1 MFRRGAVSD
10 IPTPPPEATR
20 VAAAVSLNPALATS
34 LLQSVAAHA
43 STHGLSR
50 PSGSYPTP
58 APTSPPTPS
67 NGMQVRSCS
76 DPTFFQSLLR
86 NNRVVIAFFTS
97 ANCGPCRMIEP
108 VFEDLAKNKSKP
120 DGAVA
125 FVKVDLAVGRSA
137 AVAAPYGVRAT
148 PTFIFFLDG
157 RKVSEQ
163 KMGCFIVSW
172 LNLFTDA

>member
-1 MFRRGAVSD
+1 MFRRGAVSE

-20 VAAAVSLNPALATS
+20 AAAAVSPNPALATS

-67 NGMQVRSCS
+67 NAMQVRNCS

-86 NNRVVIAFFTS
+86 NNRAVIAFFTS

-120 DGAVA
+120 GAVA
-125 FVKVDLAVGRSA
+125 FVKVDLAVGMSA

-148 PTFIFFLDG
+148 PSFIFILDG
-157 RKVSEQ
+157 GKVSE
-163 KMGCFIVSW
+163 
-172 LNLFTDA
+172 